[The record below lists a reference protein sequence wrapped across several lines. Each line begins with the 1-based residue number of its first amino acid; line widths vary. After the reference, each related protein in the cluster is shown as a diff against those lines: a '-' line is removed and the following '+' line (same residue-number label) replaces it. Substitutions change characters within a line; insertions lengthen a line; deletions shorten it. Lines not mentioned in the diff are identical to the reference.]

1 MKTINHYTV
10 EISDTT
16 GIIGERNEFKI
27 EQHQV
32 IAENEDYLVID
43 DRRFTT
49 LKKGESDY
57 ETCIDKPNI
66 NLASG
71 DSCWGNR
78 IWYSLYTEE
87 KVPASFIR
95 KAIEK
100 AVKKKFGFYIA
111 GLKLDIVKDPS

>member
-1 MKTINHYTV
+1 MKIINHYTV

-27 EQHQV
+27 EQHNV
-32 IAENEDYLVID
+32 IAENDDYLVID

-49 LKKGESDY
+49 LKKGDSDY
-57 ETCIDKPNI
+57 ETCIDKENI
-66 NLASG
+66 SLASG

-78 IWYSLYTEE
+78 IWYSLYTEGE
-87 KVPASFIR
+87 VKAATIR
-95 KAIEK
+95 KAIDK

-111 GLKLDIVKDPS
+111 GLKLDVVKDPS